1 MASVCGGSLALM
13 DAGVPVKEAA
23 AGVAIG
29 LVTKIN
35 YLGEIMDHRILT
47 DLLVNLQTLFHVIKC
62 LHQYAVDFYP
72 MSCMFSFPVPRLWDR
87 KLTTYRIKVMYQ
99 HKS

>member
-29 LVTKIN
+29 LMTKIN
-35 YLGEIMDHRILT
+35 YQGETIDHRILT
-47 DLLVNLQTLFHVIKC
+47 DLLVSLQKLLHFIKFTPIC
-62 LHQYAVDFYP
+62 SGFLSNELYVF
-72 MSCMFSFPVPRLWDR
+72 FPFTKALG
-87 KLTTYRIKVMYQ
+87 
-99 HKS
+99 

>member
-47 DLLVNLQTLFHVIKC
+47 DLLVNLQTLFHFIKC

-72 MSCMFSFPVPRLWDR
+72 MSCMFSFPVLRLWDK